1 VREGRAPD
9 SRPLIPPPTPT
20 PDASSASEYETTST
34 TAGSSPRDHG
44 DRVVLVAR
52 DIGSIPAH
60 VLLLLTTGG
69 VGNLLYGW
77 YNYAELAERV
87 GSASPTARSRTA
99 NWGRPATATRSSPSP
114 ATSWAAFSCW
124 SGSGSPPSRSGR
136 ARLGALFG
144 LAFAALGLA
153 LSPPAER
160 RLDRRHGLS
169 RFGRIRTVD
178 HRITPSTERT
188 EAPCVVC
195 GEAFERGVVRR
206 RRDETVVAGVP
217 DSDPL
222 AAVQPLLRRLRRAG
236 CSAATPTRRRSIG
249 CQPRRLQVRRLEF
262 GDSEFGRDGETGGA
276 GRGADRSTRPL
287 APASGNPFISPFDG
301 PVCTTRDSATRPA
314 RSARERTTRDRH
326 RRLRGR
332 EYALDDPAI
341 DVLRPRSRRR
351 SSVSAATT
359 PTTPPSST
367 TTCRTALLF
376 LKPPNAGW
384 RATAT
389 RSRSPRERPDR
400 LGGRIAVV
408 IGEQCKDV
416 DADDAMDV
424 VASFTCMNDVSNR
437 DDQDREQNWVRGK
450 AFDGAAPLGP

>member
-9 SRPLIPPPTPT
+9 SRPPDPTADS
-20 PDASSASEYETTST
+20 DARREFRVRVRDHLDDGWELTE
-34 TAGSSPRDHG
+34 DHG

-77 YNYAELAERV
+77 YNYAELAETRRLSV
-87 GSASPTARSRTA
+87 SDGPLPDGEL
-99 NWGRPATATRSSPSP
+99 GRPATATRSSPSP

-136 ARLGALFG
+136 GARLGALFG

-217 DSDPL
+217 IRTHS
-222 AAVQPLLRRLRRAG
+222 LRCNHYCAG
-236 CSAATPTRRRSIG
+236 CARAELFGGDADETAIDPDVSLDDS
-249 CQPRRLQVRRLEF
+249 EF
-262 GDSEFGRDGETGGA
+262 DDSEFDDSEFGRDEETE
-276 GRGADRSTRPL
+276 
-287 APASGNPFISPFDG
+287 
-301 PVCTTRDSATRPA
+301 
-314 RSARERTTRDRH
+314 RER
-326 RRLRGR
+326 
-332 EYALDDPAI
+332 E
-341 DVLRPRSRRR
+341 
-351 SSVSAATT
+351 
-359 PTTPPSST
+359 
-367 TTCRTALLF
+367 
-376 LKPPNAGW
+376 
-384 RATAT
+384 
-389 RSRSPRERPDR
+389 RER
-400 LGGRIAVV
+400 
-408 IGEQCKDV
+408 
-416 DADDAMDV
+416 
-424 VASFTCMNDVSNR
+424 
-437 DDQDREQNWVRGK
+437 
-450 AFDGAAPLGP
+450 